1 MGSKLE
7 EMKEITQY
15 LKSLPDRI
23 DKILASVPV
32 CWCWMPL
39 EHSTELKK
47 ICRALIFFY
56 LAPPIMPSN
65 VLLHLNLRCILV

>member
-1 MGSKLE
+1 MGSILE

-32 CWCWMPL
+32 CWCWLPL

-47 ICRALIFFY
+47 NLSRDDFFY

>member
-1 MGSKLE
+1 MGSILE

-32 CWCWMPL
+32 CWCWLPL

-47 ICRALIFFY
+47 NLLRADFFY

>member
-1 MGSKLE
+1 MGSILE

-32 CWCWMPL
+32 CWCWLPL

-47 ICRALIFFY
+47 KY

>member
-1 MGSKLE
+1 MGSILE

-15 LKSLPDRI
+15 LKSLLDRI

-32 CWCWMPL
+32 CWCWLPL

>member
-1 MGSKLE
+1 MGSILE

-32 CWCWMPL
+32 CWCWLPL
-39 EHSTELKK
+39 EHSTEFKK
-47 ICRALIFFY
+47 NLSRDDFFY